1 MEEEQ
6 HGMASK
12 ALGGVLAPIAT
23 LFDTN
28 GELDL
33 DGYARNIEW
42 YCGTPLDGIVMLGSN
57 GEFASLDTD
66 EKLRLIEAGTAAIN
80 SRKLALAGT
89 GAESTRNTI
98 KLTRAAAELG
108 VDYALVVTPHY
119 YRPRY
124 DKAAFVKHY
133 QTVAEASPIPVIIY
147 IMTAYT
153 GVDLSSDVVTTL
165 ATHPNIVGVKDS
177 AGNAVKFA
185 EMVAGSPD
193 DFAVLAGSANFLYPA
208 LCLGAAG
215 GILALADIAPHACSE
230 LRDLYNA
237 GDHAGARRAQFN
249 LLAPNAA
256 VTTRFGIGGLKT
268 AMDMIGLTTSD
279 PRPPIAP
286 ATEAERTEIRA
297 ILERAELL
305 ARV

>member
-1 MEEEQ
+1 MTKQ
-6 HGMASK
+6 P
-12 ALGGVLAPIAT
+12 LGGVLAPIAT
-23 LFDTN
+23 LFDAD

-33 DGYARNIEW
+33 GAYARNIEW
-42 YCGTPLDGIVMLGSN
+42 YCGTPLDGIVIMGSN

-66 EKLRLIEAGTAAIN
+66 EKLRLIEAGAQAVN
-80 SRKLALAGT
+80 GRKLVLAGT

-98 KLTRAAAELG
+98 RMTRAAAEMG
-108 VDYALVVTPHY
+108 VDYALIVTPHY

-133 QTVAEASPIPVIIY
+133 QTVADASPIPIIIY

-153 GVDLSSDVVTTL
+153 GVDLPSDVVTT
-165 ATHPNIVGVKDS
+165 ASQHPNIAGVKDS

-185 EMVAGSPD
+185 EMVAGSRD

-215 GILALADIAPHACSE
+215 GILALADIAPHACAE
-230 LRDLYNA
+230 LLQLYRA
-237 GDHAGARRAQFN
+237 GDHDGARKAQFN

-256 VTTRFGIGGLKT
+256 VTTRFGIGGLKA
-268 AMDMIGLTTSD
+268 AMELIGLETSD
-279 PRPPIAP
+279 PRPPMAP
-286 ATEAERTEIRA
+286 ATDAERAELRV
-297 ILERAELL
+297 ILERAGLL
-305 ARV
+305 AAV

>member
-1 MEEEQ
+1 MTT
-6 HGMASK
+6 K

-23 LFDTN
+23 LFDST

-33 DGYARNIEW
+33 GAYARNIDW

-57 GEFASLDTD
+57 GEFASLDTV
-66 EKLRLIEAGTAAIN
+66 EKMRLIEAGTAAIDG
-80 SRKLALAGT
+80 RKLALAGT

-98 KLTRAAAELG
+98 HMTRAAAELG

-119 YRPRY
+119 YRPKY

-133 QTVAEASPIPVIIY
+133 QSVAEASPIPVIIY

-153 GVDLSSDVVTTL
+153 GVDLPSDVVTTL
-165 ATHPNIVGVKDS
+165 SEHPNIVGVKDS

-185 EMVAGSPD
+185 EMVAGSRAG
-193 DFAVLAGSANFLYPA
+193 FAVLAGSANFLYPA

-215 GILALADIAPHACSE
+215 GILALADIAPRECTE
-230 LRDLYNA
+230 LLDLYRR
-237 GDHAGARRAQFN
+237 GDHAGARTAQFN

-256 VTTRFGIGGLKT
+256 VTTRFGIGGLKA
-268 AMDMIGLTTSD
+268 AMQMIGLETSD
-279 PRPPIAP
+279 PRPPLAP
-286 ATEAERTEIRA
+286 STETERAELRA
-297 ILERAELL
+297 ILERADLL